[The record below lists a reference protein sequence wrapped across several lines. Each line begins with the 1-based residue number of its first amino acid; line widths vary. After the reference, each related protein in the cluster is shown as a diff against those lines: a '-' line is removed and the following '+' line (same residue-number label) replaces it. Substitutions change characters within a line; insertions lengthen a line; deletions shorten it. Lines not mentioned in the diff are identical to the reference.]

1 MQIVSERGTTP
12 SDWNAQKDSSCFTRG
27 RQAHSDPGASDGALS
42 NRALQKPPRSPGQ
55 LIHPPPPTPAVQP
68 LALEHQPLQRW
79 RTAIRKCSQHGRK
92 TSNSFAFQWNF
103 TNLMTSSFSLFFF
116 LVKWTNNLNCQL
128 QRCSSATVQLPI
140 TSFKFIYISLKSSQI
155 ILVHFYSFK
164 II

>member
-1 MQIVSERGTTP
+1 MRSGRLDRWVTTELNSPTQFRTCGTISEKEKKTFHSMQIVSERGTTP

-92 TSNSFAFQWNF
+92 KRLEIRS
-103 TNLMTSSFSLFFF
+103 
-116 LVKWTNNLNCQL
+116 
-128 QRCSSATVQLPI
+128 
-140 TSFKFIYISLKSSQI
+140 
-155 ILVHFYSFK
+155 HFN
-164 II
+164 